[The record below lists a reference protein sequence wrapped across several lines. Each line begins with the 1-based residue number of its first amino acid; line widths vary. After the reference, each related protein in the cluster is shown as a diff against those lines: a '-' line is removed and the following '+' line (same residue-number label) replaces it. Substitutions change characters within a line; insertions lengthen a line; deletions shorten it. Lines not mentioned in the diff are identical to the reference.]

1 MSASNP
7 RVEAIILAGGTSS
20 RMGRD
25 KLALQRAGI
34 TLLDT
39 VIEATVDALR
49 VISAESQPVTGGQ
62 VVIVGPGSDSPS
74 RPGVSW
80 TQEQPPGGGPVA
92 GIAAGLAHL
101 GNRDAAVVVLAGD
114 APAGP
119 EAIPLLHDRL
129 CESDADGVV
138 LVDGDGRRQPLCA
151 IYRQRTLEQALASF
165 GDPEGGSLHA
175 LLERLRLID
184 VPDTRALA
192 ADIDTPLDAHRLGFD
207 D

>member
-39 VIEATVDALR
+39 VIESTVDALR
-49 VISAESQPVTGGQ
+49 VISAESQPIIVGPI
-62 VVIVGPGSDSPS
+62 VIVGPESDSPP

-80 TQEQPPGGGPVA
+80 TREHPPGGGPVA
-92 GIAAGLAHL
+92 AIAAGLDHL
-101 GNRDAAVVVLAGD
+101 GSRDAAVVVLAGD

-129 CESDADGVV
+129 CASDADGVV
-138 LVDGDGRRQPLCA
+138 LVDDDGRRQPLCG
-151 IYRQRTLEQALASF
+151 IYRKRALEQALASF
-165 GDPEGGSLHA
+165 GDPEGASLHA
-175 LLERLRLID
+175 LLDHLRLID
-184 VPDTRALA
+184 VPDTRGLA
-192 ADIDTPLDAHRLGFD
+192 EDIDTPLDAHRFGFD